1 MNTKN
6 YLDQDFKNLIIVSK
20 IFKKQIGTSPRK
32 TSKHVGTKIQRHVIM
47 MASKT
52 ERPVGT

>member
-20 IFKKQIGTSPRK
+20 NFKKQIGTSARK
-32 TSKHVGTKIQRHVIM
+32 TSSHVGT
-47 MASKT
+47 
-52 ERPVGT
+52 

>member
-1 MNTKN
+1 MNTKS

-32 TSKHVGTKIQRHVIM
+32 TSKHVGT
-47 MASKT
+47 
-52 ERPVGT
+52 